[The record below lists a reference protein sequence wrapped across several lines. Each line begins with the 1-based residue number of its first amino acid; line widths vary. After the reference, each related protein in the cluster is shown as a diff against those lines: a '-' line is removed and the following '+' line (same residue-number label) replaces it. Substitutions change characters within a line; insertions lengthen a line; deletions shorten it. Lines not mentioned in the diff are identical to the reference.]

1 LLKTRGIIRHLMISL
16 VSKFMTVELEEK
28 TYETCDL
35 YFAAFLQCAG
45 CDMLKTRKEKSK
57 FFFVFQDLGGISQL
71 KNEYFGRRSK
81 VDALSYADRVQSL
94 KSLVHS

>member
-1 LLKTRGIIRHLMISL
+1 MMDSSL
-16 VSKFMTVELEEK
+16 QDKE
-28 TYETCDL
+28 YETCDL
-35 YFAAFLQCAG
+35 YFAAFLQSAG
-45 CDMLKTRKEKSK
+45 CNMIKTRKDRTR

-94 KSLVHS
+94 KSLLHS

>member
-1 LLKTRGIIRHLMISL
+1 METKLQ
-16 VSKFMTVELEEK
+16 EK
-28 TYETCDL
+28 EYETCDL

-45 CDMLKTRKEKSK
+45 CQMVKTRKDKSR
-57 FFFVFQDLGGISQL
+57 FFFVFSDLGGIANL

-94 KSLVHS
+94 KSLLHS